1 MAFDTFRRLAR
12 PSRDWL
18 TAVALAGVTV
28 VAFLPALRCEFVNF
42 DDTDYV
48 TRNAHVT
55 AGLTPAGAVW
65 AFTTFG
71 QSNWHP
77 LTWLSLQLDASLYWP
92 NAWGFHLTNV
102 LVHAASAA
110 LLFLALRVLTG
121 AFWRSAAA
129 ALLFAVHPL
138 RVESVAWVSERKD
151 VLSVFFGMAA
161 LLAYAG
167 YARRPSTLRYG
178 AVVAAFALSL
188 LCKPMLVTLPC
199 LLLVLDW
206 WPLQRTAGLAGSPGE
221 HVSAH
226 SSEPVPRRLAG
237 NTVKSSKKRDTVVAA
252 TATATVSP
260 ARQAAVAASSP
271 FPDGD
276 VSARTVTWTRLV
288 IEKLPL
294 FALVAASA
302 AVTYRAQ
309 LELSA
314 VATLEKFPLPI
325 RIENAFVSYVVYL
338 WKTVWPSGLAV
349 YYPHPIY
356 DTRTGLK
363 VPLEVF
369 AGAFLLVGLLTAAA
383 VVLRR
388 RAPYLLAGW
397 LWYVGTLVPVIGLI
411 QVGSQAYADRYTYF
425 PQIGILVAVCWGVA
439 DLARDRG
446 RVAVAACA
454 AAALALT
461 VVTWQQ
467 LAVWKDSV
475 ALWRHSIDATFST
488 ATSQLN
494 LGTALEEAG
503 DVPGA
508 IKCYRA
514 AIEYEPNNARMWV
527 NMATGLYQLNQ
538 VNEAVKCLKVSL
550 QLAPDVPQNIS
561 NLGRMEAARGNLEE
575 AFKQFT
581 RALDLKPDFAPAHL
595 GLGTTLLATGHPDE
609 ALRHLKTA
617 VELDPG
623 SGQAHVL
630 LGTFFEAQD
639 NLEKAVPQYEEAV
652 RLTPKE
658 ATHWF
663 RLGVAYSRQ
672 NRADD
677 ARRCLERAVNLKPD
691 TPEFRKALNGLRKSG
706 K

>member
-1 MAFDTFRRLAR
+1 MAFDAVRRLSG

-18 TAVALAGVTV
+18 MAVALACVTV

-48 TRNAHVT
+48 TRNPHVT
-55 AGLTPAGAVW
+55 AGLTSAGAAW
-65 AFTTFG
+65 AFTTFT

-110 LLFLALRVLTG
+110 LLFLALRALTG
-121 AFWRSAAA
+121 AFWRSAAV

-138 RVESVAWVSERKD
+138 RVESVAWISERKD

-167 YARRPSTLRYG
+167 YVHRPSALRYA
-178 AVVAAFALSL
+178 AVLVAFALSL

-206 WPLQRTAGLAGSPGE
+206 WPLGR
-221 HVSAH
+221 
-226 SSEPVPRRLAG
+226 
-237 NTVKSSKKRDTVVAA
+237 
-252 TATATVSP
+252 
-260 ARQAAVAASSP
+260 
-271 FPDGD
+271 
-276 VSARTVTWTRLV
+276 WTDRGAWPLV
-288 IEKLPL
+288 REKLPL

-302 AVTYRAQ
+302 AVAYRAQ

-325 RIENAFVSYVVYL
+325 RIENAFVSYVMYL
-338 WKTVWPSGLAV
+338 WKTVWPAELAV

-363 VPLEVF
+363 VPTEVF
-369 AGAFLLVGLLTAAA
+369 AGALLLVALLTAGA
-383 VVLRR
+383 VLLRK

-397 LWYVGTLVPVIGLI
+397 LWYLGTLVPVIGLI

-425 PQIGILVAVCWGVA
+425 PQIGILVALCWGVA
-439 DLARDRG
+439 DLARVRG

-454 AAALALT
+454 AAALALA

-467 LAVWKDSV
+467 LTVWKNSV
-475 ALWRHSIDATFST
+475 ALWRHAIQVTFST
-488 ATSQLN
+488 ATSQMN

-508 IKCYRA
+508 IECYRA
-514 AIEYEPNNARMWV
+514 ALKYEPDNARAWV
-527 NMATGLYQLNQ
+527 NLASAHYQMNRFD
-538 VNEAVKCLKVSL
+538 EAAEFLKQSL
-550 QLAPDVPQNIS
+550 RLAPDVPQNIS
-561 NLGRMEAARGNLEE
+561 NLGRIEAARGNLDQ
-575 AFKQFT
+575 AAKLFNK
-581 RALDLKPDFAPAHL
+581 ALELNPDFVPAHL
-595 GLGTTLLATGHPDE
+595 GLGTLLATAHPDE
-609 ALRHLKTA
+609 ALRHLETA
-617 VELDPG
+617 VKLDPG

-630 LGTFFEAQD
+630 LGTFFEAHGD
-639 NLEKAVPQYEEAV
+639 FDRAVPQYEEAV
-652 RLTPKE
+652 RLAPEE

-663 RLGVAYSRQ
+663 RLGTAYARQ
-672 NRADD
+672 GRTAD
-677 ARRCLERAVNLKPD
+677 ARRCLEKAVSLKPD
-691 TPEFRKALNGLRKSG
+691 MRLFRQALDELIRSG